1 MAIKASTVPCWR
13 ERVAVN
19 RHLNTLPGFVA
30 QHRARQVS
38 SNFMRTYPR
47 LFSRFIIAAIFLFL
61 AGSLPASDDGG
72 TISIDQI
79 QPGMK
84 GIAYTIFSGDKI
96 EPMDLEVIGIL
107 HNALGPKQDVIL
119 VQMHGEKVEHSGI
132 VAGMSGSPVYFN
144 GKLAGALSLK
154 LGVFT
159 KEAIGGVT
167 PIASILDIQ
176 NALPGLPGALPATP
190 ASAGGPQSAAGS
202 TQSALRIS
210 IPADILQRAPFG
222 AGNYLQAIET
232 PLMSTGISPAVL
244 GQFQSQFTAL
254 GMATAL
260 GGTDAPSPEDANIKP
275 GDMVG
280 MQLVGG
286 DLSLTA
292 GCTVTAIVGD
302 RVFACGHP
310 LFGFGNVSLPLLRG
324 HVVMTLNSDMASTKI
339 MSTTGVIGTLTEDR
353 TTAVM
358 GRLGAAPPMIPMDV
372 SITTPQE
379 EKRFHFDVAEVRQL
393 TPILVAI
400 ATQNGISTN
409 TAYSEGTTLEVTG
422 TIDLKDHAPA
432 KIEDYYA
439 PTDAP
444 APGGTQV
451 AFDVLNI
458 FTQIYNNPYE
468 PAHVQKITIN
478 VKLVPERRSASIES
492 AWSEKSEVEPGETI
506 RVKVLLRP
514 YRGDAFIQEVP
525 VTIPPQ
531 AARGSLQ
538 LLVCDAETLNRM
550 TQSFG
555 AASQL
560 AGLDE
565 LVALLNRE
573 RHNDRLY
580 AALLQSSPT
589 LLVEDKELPN
599 VPLSQINILDQR
611 RNPGGARLIGQSSAG
626 EWSVEMNQVITG
638 QRALTITVK

>member
-1 MAIKASTVPCWR
+1 
-13 ERVAVN
+13 
-19 RHLNTLPGFVA
+19 
-30 QHRARQVS
+30 
-38 SNFMRTYPR
+38 MRTYPR
-47 LFSRFIIAAIFLFL
+47 YIFRAAIVTIFLLL
-61 AGSLPASDDGG
+61 AGWLPAADDGG

-107 HNALGPKQDVIL
+107 RNALGPKQDVIL
-119 VQMHGEKVEHSGI
+119 VQMHGEKVEHSGV

-154 LGVFT
+154 LGIFT

-176 NALPGLPGALPATP
+176 NALPGTAGTLPAIP
-190 ASAGGPQSAAGS
+190 SAAS
-202 TQSALRIS
+202 RPLSPNTETRIA
-210 IPADILQRAPFG
+210 IPTDILQRAPLG
-222 AGNYLQAIET
+222 AGNYLQPIET
-232 PLMSTGISPAVL
+232 PLVSTGISPAVL

-260 GGTDAPSPEDANIKP
+260 GGTDAASPDDANIKP

-310 LFGFGNVSLPLLRG
+310 LFGFGSVSLPLLRG
-324 HVVMTLNSDMASTKI
+324 HVVMTLNSEMSSTKI
-339 MSTTGVIGTLTEDR
+339 MSTSGVIGTLTEDR

-372 SITTPQE
+372 SISTPQE
-379 EKRFHFDVAEVRQL
+379 EKHFHFEVAEVRQL
-393 TPILVAI
+393 TPILVAV

-468 PAHVQKITIN
+468 PAHVQRITIN

-492 AWSEKSEVEPGETI
+492 AWSEKSEVSPGETI

-514 YRGDAFIQEVP
+514 YRGEPFIQEVP

-531 AARGSLQ
+531 AARGALQ
-538 LLVCDAETLNRM
+538 LLVCDAESLNRM

-580 AALLQSSPT
+580 AALMQSSPT

-611 RNPGGARLIGQSSAG
+611 RNPGGARLLGQSSAG
-626 EWSVEMNQVITG
+626 EWSVAMNQVITG

>member
-1 MAIKASTVPCWR
+1 
-13 ERVAVN
+13 
-19 RHLNTLPGFVA
+19 
-30 QHRARQVS
+30 
-38 SNFMRTYPR
+38 MRTQPR
-47 LFSRFIIAAIFLFL
+47 KLLRLAAAAIFVLL
-61 AGSLPASDDGG
+61 AASLPAADDGG

-84 GIAYTIFSGDKI
+84 GIAYTIFSGDVV

-119 VQMHGEKVEHSGI
+119 VQMHGEKVEHSGV

-154 LGVFT
+154 LGIFT

-167 PIASILDIQ
+167 PIQNMLDIQ
-176 NALPGLPGALPATP
+176 NYLPASP
-190 ASAGGPQSAAGS
+190 ATLPANPTHSSAAF
-202 TQSALRIS
+202 TPDAAAVTTTKIE
-210 IPADILQRAPFG
+210 IPGDILRRAPLG
-222 AGNYLQAIET
+222 AGNYLTPIET
-232 PLMSTGISPAVL
+232 PLVATGISPEAL
-244 GQFQSQFTAL
+244 AQFGRQFSAL
-254 GMATAL
+254 GMTAAM
-260 GGTDAPSPEDANIKP
+260 GGTTAPSPDDANIKP

-310 LFGFGNVSLPLLRG
+310 LFGFGSLSLPLLRG
-324 HVVMTLNSDMASTKI
+324 HVVMTLNSAMASTKI
-339 MSTTGVIGTLTEDR
+339 MSTSGVIGTLTEDR

-372 SITTPQE
+372 SISTPQS
-379 EKRFHFDVAEVRQL
+379 EKHFHFEVAEVRQL
-393 TPILVAI
+393 TPVLVAL
-400 ATQNGISTN
+400 ATVNGISSN

-422 TIDLKDHAPA
+422 TIDLKDHASA

-444 APGGTQV
+444 APGGLQV
-451 AFDVLNI
+451 AFDVLNT

-468 PAHVQKITIN
+468 PAHVQKITLN
-478 VKLVPERRSASIES
+478 VKSVPERRSASIES

-514 YRGDAFIQEVP
+514 YRGETFIQEVP

-531 AARGSLQ
+531 ASRGALQ
-538 LLVCDAETLNRM
+538 LLVCDADTLNRT

-555 AASQL
+555 ASSQL
-560 AGLDE
+560 SGLDE

-580 AALLQSSPT
+580 AALLQASPT

-599 VPLSQINILDQR
+599 VPLSQINVLDQR
-611 RNPGGARLIGQSSAG
+611 RNPGGARLLWQSSAG
-626 EWSVEMNQVITG
+626 EWSVPMNQVITG
-638 QRALTITVK
+638 QRTLTITVK

>member
-1 MAIKASTVPCWR
+1 
-13 ERVAVN
+13 
-19 RHLNTLPGFVA
+19 
-30 QHRARQVS
+30 
-38 SNFMRTYPR
+38 MRTQPR
-47 LFSRFIIAAIFLFL
+47 QLLRFIAAAVFLLL
-61 AGSLPASDDGG
+61 AASLPAADDGG
-72 TISIDQI
+72 VIPIDQI
-79 QPGMK
+79 HPGMK
-84 GIAYTIFSGDKI
+84 GVAYTIFSGDTV

-107 HNALGPKQDVIL
+107 RNALGPKQDVIL
-119 VQMHGEKVEHSGI
+119 VQMHGEKVEHSGV

-154 LGVFT
+154 LGIFT

-167 PIASILDIQ
+167 PIANMYDIQ
-176 NALPGLPGALPATP
+176 NALPTAPAPFPATP
-190 ASAGGPQSAAGS
+190 TQTSGPQAFDGAA
-202 TQSALRIS
+202 AREMKVA
-210 IPADILQRAPFG
+210 IPAEFSQRAPLG
-222 AGNYLQAIET
+222 AGNYLTPIET
-232 PLMSTGISPAVL
+232 PLVATGITPAAL
-244 GQFQSQFTAL
+244 AQFGSQFAAL
-254 GMATAL
+254 GMETVM
-260 GGTDAPSPEDANIKP
+260 GGTTPPSPEDANLKP

-310 LFGFGNVSLPLLRG
+310 LFGFGSSSLPLLRG
-324 HVVMTLNSDMASTKI
+324 HVVMTLNSAMSSTKI
-339 MSTTGVIGTLTEDR
+339 MSTSGVIGTLTEDR

-358 GRLGAAPPMIPMDV
+358 GRLGAAPPMIPLEV
-372 SITTPQE
+372 SIATPQE
-379 EKRFHFDVAEVRQL
+379 EKHFHFDVAEVRQL
-393 TPILVAI
+393 TPVLVAL
-400 ATQNGISTN
+400 ATVNGISTN
-409 TAYSEGTTLEVTG
+409 TAYSEGTTLEVSG
-422 TIDLKDHAPA
+422 TIDLKGHPPA

-444 APGGTQV
+444 APGGIQV

-468 PAHVQKITIN
+468 PAHVQKITLD

-514 YRGDAFIQEVP
+514 YRGEPFIQEVP

-531 AARGSLQ
+531 ASRGPLQ
-538 LLVCDAETLNRM
+538 LLVCDAETLNRT
-550 TQSFG
+550 TQAFG
-555 AASQL
+555 ISSQL
-560 AGLDE
+560 SGLDE

-580 AALLQSSPT
+580 AALLQASPT

-599 VPLSQINILDQR
+599 VPLSQINVLDQR
-611 RNPGGARLIGQSSAG
+611 RNPGGARLLWQSSAG
-626 EWSVEMNQVITG
+626 EWSVPMNQVITG
-638 QRALTITVK
+638 QRTLTITVK

>member
-1 MAIKASTVPCWR
+1 MLTSPRMMFRIV
-13 ERVAVN
+13 VATC
-19 RHLNTLPGFVA
+19 L
-30 QHRARQVS
+30 
-38 SNFMRTYPR
+38 
-47 LFSRFIIAAIFLFL
+47 LFL
-61 AGSLPASDDGG
+61 AASLLPRAESSARTRPASDDAV
-72 TISIDQI
+72 ISIDQI

-84 GIAYTIFSGDKI
+84 GVAYTIFSGDKI

-119 VQMHGEKVEHSGI
+119 VQMHGEKVEHSGV

-176 NALPGLPGALPATP
+176 NALPGTPGTLPATP
-190 ASAGGPQSAAGS
+190 TSAGAAESAI
-202 TQSALRIS
+202 RIS
-210 IPADILQRAPFG
+210 LPPELLQRAPFG
-222 AGNYLQAIET
+222 AGNFLQPIET
-232 PLMSTGISPAVL
+232 PLVSTGISPAVL
-244 GQFQSQFTAL
+244 GQFQSQFAAL

-260 GGTDAPSPEDANIKP
+260 GGTEAPSPDDANIKP

-310 LFGFGNVSLPLLRG
+310 LFGFGSVSLPLLRG
-324 HVVMTLNSDMASTKI
+324 HVVMTLNSEMASTKI
-339 MSTTGVIGTLTEDR
+339 MSTSGVIGTLTEDR

-379 EKRFHFDVAEVRQL
+379 EKHFHFEVAEVRQL
-393 TPILVAI
+393 TPVLVAI

-409 TAYSEGTTLEVTG
+409 TAYSEGTTLEVNG
-422 TIDLKDHAPA
+422 TIDLKDHPPA

-468 PAHVQKITIN
+468 PAHVEKVTLN

-492 AWSEKSEVEPGETI
+492 AWSEKSEVSPGETI

-514 YRGDAFIQEVP
+514 YRGEPFIQEVP
-525 VTIPPQ
+525 VTIPMQ

-550 TQSFG
+550 TQTFG

-580 AALLQSSPT
+580 AALMQSSPT

-611 RNPGGARLIGQSSAG
+611 RNPGGARLLGQSSAG
-626 EWSVEMNQVITG
+626 EWSVAMNQVITG

>member
-1 MAIKASTVPCWR
+1 
-13 ERVAVN
+13 
-19 RHLNTLPGFVA
+19 
-30 QHRARQVS
+30 
-38 SNFMRTYPR
+38 MRTQPR
-47 LFSRFIIAAIFLFL
+47 KLLRFAAAAVFLLL
-61 AGSLPASDDGG
+61 AASLPAADDGG
-72 TISIDQI
+72 IISIDQI

-84 GIAYTIFSGDKI
+84 GIAYTIFSGDTV

-119 VQMHGEKVEHSGI
+119 VQMHGEKVEHSGV

-154 LGVFT
+154 LGIFT

-167 PIASILDIQ
+167 PIQNIFDIQ
-176 NALPGLPGALPATP
+176 NSLPASP
-190 ASAGGPQSAAGS
+190 ATLPAIPTRSSATATDGAPAAGMK
-202 TQSALRIS
+202 IE
-210 IPADILQRAPFG
+210 IPADILRRAPLG
-222 AGNYLQAIET
+222 AGNYLTPIET
-232 PLMSTGISPAVL
+232 PLIATGISPEALV
-244 GQFQSQFTAL
+244 QFGSQFTAL

-260 GGTDAPSPEDANIKP
+260 GGTTDPSPEDANIKP

-302 RVFACGHP
+302 RLFACGHP
-310 LFGFGNVSLPLLRG
+310 LFGFGSLSLPLLRG
-324 HVVMTLNSDMASTKI
+324 HVVMTLNSAMASTKI
-339 MSTTGVIGTLTEDR
+339 MSTSGVIGTLTEDR

-372 SITTPQE
+372 SISTPQS
-379 EKRFHFDVAEVRQL
+379 EKHFHFEVAEVRQL
-393 TPILVAI
+393 TPVLVAL
-400 ATQNGISTN
+400 ATVNGISTN

-422 TIDLKDHAPA
+422 TIDLKGHAPA

-444 APGGTQV
+444 APGGVQV
-451 AFDVLNI
+451 AFDVLNT

-468 PAHVQKITIN
+468 QAHVQKITLD
-478 VKLVPERRSASIES
+478 VKSVPERRSASIES

-514 YRGDAFIQEVP
+514 YRGEPFIQEIP

-531 AARGSLQ
+531 ASRGPLQ
-538 LLVCDAETLNRM
+538 LLVCDADTLNRA
-550 TQSFG
+550 TQTFG
-555 AASQL
+555 ASSQL
-560 AGLDE
+560 SGLDE

-580 AALLQSSPT
+580 AALLQASPT

-599 VPLSQINILDQR
+599 VPLSQINVLDQR
-611 RNPGGARLIGQSSAG
+611 RNPGGARLLWQSSAG
-626 EWSVEMNQVITG
+626 EWSVAMNQVITG
-638 QRALTITVK
+638 QRALNITVK

>member
-47 LFSRFIIAAIFLFL
+47 LFSRFIITAIFLFL

-190 ASAGGPQSAAGS
+190 TSAGGPQPFAGS

-525 VTIPPQ
+525 VIIPPQ

-626 EWSVEMNQVITG
+626 EWSVGMNRVITG

>member
-1 MAIKASTVPCWR
+1 MIFRIV
-13 ERVAVN
+13 VATS
-19 RHLNTLPGFVA
+19 LL
-30 QHRARQVS
+30 
-38 SNFMRTYPR
+38 
-47 LFSRFIIAAIFLFL
+47 LL
-61 AGSLPASDDGG
+61 AGCLLSRADLSAQTRPASDNGV
-72 TISIDQI
+72 ISINEI

-107 HNALGPKQDVIL
+107 RNALGPKQDVIL
-119 VQMHGEKVEHSGI
+119 VQMHGEKVEHSGV

-176 NALPGLPGALPATP
+176 NALPGTPGTLPATP
-190 ASAGGPQSAAGS
+190 TSAGPAESAI
-202 TQSALRIS
+202 RIS
-210 IPADILQRAPFG
+210 IPAELLQRAPFG
-222 AGNYLQAIET
+222 AGNYLQPIDT
-232 PLMSTGISPAVL
+232 PLVATGISPSVL

-254 GMATAL
+254 GMATAP
-260 GGTDAPSPEDANIKP
+260 GGTEVASPDDADITP

-310 LFGFGNVSLPLLRG
+310 LFGFGSVSLPLLRG
-324 HVVMTLNSDMASTKI
+324 HVVMTLNSEMASTKI
-339 MSTTGVIGTLTEDR
+339 MSTSGVIGTLTEDR

-372 SITTPQE
+372 TITTPQE
-379 EKRFHFDVAEVRQL
+379 EKHFHFDVAEVRQL
-393 TPILVAI
+393 TPVLVAI
-400 ATQNGISTN
+400 AAQNGISTN

-468 PAHVQKITIN
+468 PAHVQRVTLN

-492 AWSEKSEVEPGETI
+492 AWSEKSEVSPGETI
-506 RVKVLLRP
+506 RVKILLRP
-514 YRGDAFIQEVP
+514 YRGEPFIQEVP

-531 AARGSLQ
+531 AARGALQ

-580 AALLQSSPT
+580 AALMQSSPT

-611 RNPGGARLIGQSSAG
+611 RNPGGARLLGQSSAG
-626 EWSVEMNQVITG
+626 EWSVAMNQVITG

>member
-1 MAIKASTVPCWR
+1 
-13 ERVAVN
+13 
-19 RHLNTLPGFVA
+19 
-30 QHRARQVS
+30 
-38 SNFMRTYPR
+38 MRTQPR
-47 LFSRFIIAAIFLFL
+47 KLLRFAAAAVFLLL
-61 AGSLPASDDGG
+61 AASLPAADDGG
-72 TISIDQI
+72 IISIDQI

-84 GIAYTIFSGDKI
+84 GIAYTIFSGDTV

-119 VQMHGEKVEHSGI
+119 VQMHGEKVEHSGV
-132 VAGMSGSPVYFN
+132 VAGMSGSPVYIN

-154 LGVFT
+154 LGIFT

-167 PIASILDIQ
+167 PIQNIFDIQ
-176 NALPGLPGALPATP
+176 NSLPALPATLP
-190 ASAGGPQSAAGS
+190 ASPTRSSATATGAAPAAGMK
-202 TQSALRIS
+202 IE
-210 IPADILQRAPFG
+210 IPADILRRAPLG
-222 AGNYLQAIET
+222 AGNYLTPIET
-232 PLMSTGISPAVL
+232 PLIATGISPEAL
-244 GQFQSQFTAL
+244 AQFGSQFTAL
-254 GMATAL
+254 GMATAM
-260 GGTDAPSPEDANIKP
+260 GGTTDPSPEDANIKP

-302 RVFACGHP
+302 RLFACGHP
-310 LFGFGNVSLPLLRG
+310 LFGFGSIALPLLRG
-324 HVVMTLNSDMASTKI
+324 HVVMTLNSAMASTKI
-339 MSTTGVIGTLTEDR
+339 MSTSGVIGTLTEDR

-372 SITTPQE
+372 SISTPQS
-379 EKRFHFDVAEVRQL
+379 EKHFHFEVAEVRQL
-393 TPILVAI
+393 TPVLVAL
-400 ATQNGISTN
+400 ATVNGISTN

-422 TIDLKDHAPA
+422 TIDLKGHAPA

-444 APGGTQV
+444 APGGVQV
-451 AFDVLNI
+451 AFDVLNT

-468 PAHVQKITIN
+468 QAHVQKITLD
-478 VKLVPERRSASIES
+478 VKSVPERRSASIES

-514 YRGDAFIQEVP
+514 YRGEPFIQEIP

-531 AARGSLQ
+531 ASRGPLQ
-538 LLVCDAETLNRM
+538 LLVCDADTLNRA
-550 TQSFG
+550 TQTFG
-555 AASQL
+555 GSSQL
-560 AGLDE
+560 SGLDE

-599 VPLSQINILDQR
+599 VPLSQINVLDQR
-611 RNPGGARLIGQSSAG
+611 RNPGGARLLWQSSAG
-626 EWSVEMNQVITG
+626 EWSVAMNQVITG
-638 QRALTITVK
+638 QRALNITVK